1 MNAYSD
7 DPIDTM
13 RVAST
18 LRMHALRMVHAA
30 QASHIGTCLSMAD
43 LLAVAYG
50 SILSVDPTRP
60 KWEGR
65 DRFVLSKGHGAAIL
79 YACLAERGFFPL
91 ELLDDYSCDGS
102 ILLGH
107 ASHHVPGVEVSTGAL
122 GHGLPIAAGMALAA
136 KTDAESHRV
145 FVLLGDGELDEGS
158 NWEAIMFAAAHRL
171 DNLMAI
177 VDCNELQALGMV
189 REVLDIEPLDEKFL
203 AFGWDVLAID
213 GHDHAAIAEALAGDW
228 ASRKRPAAV
237 LARTVKGKGVSFMEG
252 RLEWHYKAPSAGE
265 LAAALVELEAQ
276 G

>member
-1 MNAYSD
+1 
-7 DPIDTM
+7 
-13 RVAST
+13 
-18 LRMHALRMVHAA
+18 MVHAA
-30 QASHIGTCLSMAD
+30 DASHIGTCLSMAD

-50 SILSVDPTRP
+50 SILSVDPSRP
-60 KWEGR
+60 KWEER

-79 YACLAERGFFPL
+79 YACLAEHGFFPT
-91 ELLDDYSCDGS
+91 ELLDDYSRDGS

-136 KTDAESHRV
+136 KADAASHRV
-145 FVLLGDGELDEGS
+145 LVLLGDGELDEGS

-177 VDCNELQALGMV
+177 VDCNELQALGTV
-189 REVLDIEPLDEKFL
+189 REVLDIEPLDEKFT

-213 GHDHAAIAEALAGDW
+213 GHDHAAIAKALAGDW
-228 ASRKRPAAV
+228 ASRQRPAAV

-252 RLEWHYKAPSAGE
+252 RLEWHYKAPSASE
-265 LAAALVELEAQ
+265 LAVALAEIEAQ